1 MYERNLRENIM
12 MRLRTIQ
19 NTRAR
24 I

>member
-24 I
+24 V